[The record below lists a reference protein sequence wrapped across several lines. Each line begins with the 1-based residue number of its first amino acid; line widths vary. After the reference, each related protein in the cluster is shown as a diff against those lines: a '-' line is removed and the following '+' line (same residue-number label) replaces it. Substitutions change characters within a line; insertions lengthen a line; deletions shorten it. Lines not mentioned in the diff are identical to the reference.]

1 MICPQCVGVEKLF
14 DEKYAQRDLK
24 RYLRKGPVKTTRLL
38 IEAIRA
44 EGVKDLSLLD
54 IGGGIGAIQLELF
67 EAGVSRALD
76 VDAAKTA
83 LVEHVGKAMDWDA
96 EQCSAGAYN
105 LAVANMANALR
116 GVSIRRGSDP

>member
-24 RYLRKGPVKTTRLL
+24 RYRRKGPVKTTRLL

-54 IGGGIGAIQLELF
+54 VGGGIGAIQLELI
-67 EAGVSRALD
+67 EAGVSRAID
-76 VDAAKTA
+76 VDAATA
-83 LVEHVGKAMDWDA
+83 YLKIARA
-96 EQCSAGAYN
+96 EA
-105 LAVANMANALR
+105 
-116 GVSIRRGSDP
+116 